1 MTEKNELLS
10 ISSGEAE
17 QPFNWSIGKHGSKF
31 LAEIRD
37 NKKIFGVRCPK
48 CGKVLVPA
56 RTFCPEC
63 FDDMDE
69 WVEVSQQGE
78 IVTWILAHKEFFG
91 MPVDPPFVAAL
102 IRLEGTDCDLL
113 HRVGGLGLGDP
124 EAVRKK
130 LKPGTKVKAVWNEEK
145 KGHMLDIKYF
155 EPV

>member
-1 MTEKNELLS
+1 MDKHFNVLNHEVWLPYKFAVGPNFYRFYEGLKEEKIL
-10 ISSGEAE
+10 G
-17 QPFNWSIGKHGSKF
+17 
-31 LAEIRD
+31 
-37 NKKIFGVRCPK
+37 NKCPK

-113 HRVGGLGLGDP
+113 HLVGGSGLGDP
-124 EAVRKK
+124 EAMRKK